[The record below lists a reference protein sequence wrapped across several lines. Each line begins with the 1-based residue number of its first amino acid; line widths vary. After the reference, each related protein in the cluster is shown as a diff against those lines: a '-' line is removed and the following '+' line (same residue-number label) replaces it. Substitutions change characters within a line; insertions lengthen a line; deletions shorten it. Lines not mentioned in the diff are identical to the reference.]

1 MSSDPVMNNGIA
13 NSMKR
18 FIISKVLREPLNK
31 NEEERKFL
39 KKNKKIKFLMCK
51 QYVHKFILE
60 N

>member
-1 MSSDPVMNNGIA
+1 MNNGIA

-31 NEEERKFL
+31 NEEELKFL

-51 QYVHKFILE
+51 QYVHKFIFE